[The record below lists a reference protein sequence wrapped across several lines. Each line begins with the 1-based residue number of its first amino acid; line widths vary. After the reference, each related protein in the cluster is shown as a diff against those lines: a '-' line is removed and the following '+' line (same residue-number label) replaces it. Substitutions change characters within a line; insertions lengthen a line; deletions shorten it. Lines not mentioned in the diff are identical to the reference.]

1 MSVPATT
8 AVNTGPR
15 PAVRTSGAATAP
27 ASNPCANGSEHDR
40 TSVGIVIEEVVVDA
54 SRTLPGKW
62 LDPIVAPIRHEGVPV
77 RASAH

>member
-15 PAVRTSGAATAP
+15 PAPRASGADTAP

-40 TSVGIVIEEVVVDA
+40 TTWGIAITEVLVDRRPFA
-54 SRTLPGKW
+54 
-62 LDPIVAPIRHEGVPV
+62 
-77 RASAH
+77 

>member
-15 PAVRTSGAATAP
+15 PAP

-40 TSVGIVIEEVVVDA
+40 TTLGIAITEVLADRRPFA
-54 SRTLPGKW
+54 
-62 LDPIVAPIRHEGVPV
+62 
-77 RASAH
+77 